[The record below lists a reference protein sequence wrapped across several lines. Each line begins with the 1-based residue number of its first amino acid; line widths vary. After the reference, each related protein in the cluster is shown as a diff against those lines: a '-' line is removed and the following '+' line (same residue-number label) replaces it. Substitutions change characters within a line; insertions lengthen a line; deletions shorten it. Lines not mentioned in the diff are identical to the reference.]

1 MAAYENPKT
10 TKKLMLLQAT
20 GRYIQYLIVASSILD
35 FIYLARTLY
44 IWTFEFKLSDSVFAM
59 IQR

>member
-1 MAAYENPKT
+1 MADYENPKT

-20 GRYIQYLIVASSILD
+20 GHYIQYLIVASSILD
-35 FIYLARTLY
+35 FINLACTLY

-59 IQR
+59 IHR